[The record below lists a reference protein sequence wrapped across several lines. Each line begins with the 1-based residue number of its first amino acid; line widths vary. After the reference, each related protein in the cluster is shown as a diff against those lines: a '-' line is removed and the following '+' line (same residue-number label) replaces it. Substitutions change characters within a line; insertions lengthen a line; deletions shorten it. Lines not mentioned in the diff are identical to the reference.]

1 MNLKFTDGQLKKN
14 TFRDI
19 QCILF
24 LFICMSVYVP
34 CLYVYHMHVS
44 NHRGQKRVS
53 DTLELDLK
61 MVVIHN
67 LSGCLEMAW
76 VFCNSTKCSTI
87 EPSLHPHASYK
98 LYYLLCIT
106 ETMCF
111 ILFTCN
117 FRISTLRN
125 SVFCARVNFITLKNI

>member
-1 MNLKFTDGQLKKN
+1 MANLKKYFS
-14 TFRDI
+14 RYSVYI
-19 QCILF
+19 I
-24 LFICMSVYVP
+24 FIYMYMSVYVP

-87 EPSLHPHASYK
+87 EPSLHPHTSYK

-117 FRISTLRN
+117 FRMSTLRN
-125 SVFCARVNFITLKNI
+125 SVFCARVNFITLKNIK